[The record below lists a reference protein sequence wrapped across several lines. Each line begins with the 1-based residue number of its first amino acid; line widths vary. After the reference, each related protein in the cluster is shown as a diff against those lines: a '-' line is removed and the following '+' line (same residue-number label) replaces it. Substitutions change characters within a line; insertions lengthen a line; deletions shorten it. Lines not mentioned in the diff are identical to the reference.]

1 MNVLREKWILMVAAV
16 ASFAIIF
23 AVIHNPYTGPDELD
37 DPVQSTL
44 SQSEQVIHQGRKG
57 PVTLEKLAS
66 YQITAA
72 VKSRKDY
79 ATDYPAQVSPL
90 DLALAWGE
98 LNKPEVND
106 HVQYSQSGRWYY
118 FRYDANASVDQA
130 YIYQH
135 SANVHLIPESKRI
148 ERQLKRIRTND
159 LVQLEGYLVRV
170 QFETGS
176 WTSSLSRQDTGD
188 GSCEILYVTSVRID

>member
-1 MNVLREKWILMVAAV
+1 MSVLREKWILIIAA
-16 ASFAIIF
+16 ASCAIIF
-23 AVIHNPYTGPDELD
+23 ALLHNPYTGPDYLD
-37 DPVQSTL
+37 DPVQSAL
-44 SQSEQVIHQGRKG
+44 SQSEQVIHLGSKG
-57 PVTLEKLAS
+57 PVILEKLAA

-98 LNKPEVND
+98 LNRPEVNE
-106 HVQYSQSGRWYY
+106 HIQYSQSGRWYY
-118 FRYDANASVDQA
+118 FRYDANTSVDQA

-135 SANVHLIPESKRI
+135 SANVHLIPENKRI
-148 ERQLKRIRTND
+148 ERQLKRIRKND
-159 LVQLEGYLVRV
+159 LVQLAGYLVRV
-170 QFETGS
+170 QFDTGS